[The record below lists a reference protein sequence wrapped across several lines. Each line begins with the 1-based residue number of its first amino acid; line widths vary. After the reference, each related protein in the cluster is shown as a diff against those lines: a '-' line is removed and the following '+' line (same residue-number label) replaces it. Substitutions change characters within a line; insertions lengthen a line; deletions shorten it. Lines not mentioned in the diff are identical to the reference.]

1 MKIPLLG
8 MGTWGMGGKFEKDT
22 GNFDESVAAL
32 RFGLDLGIKLIDV
45 AEIYGGGL
53 SEEIVGQAIKG
64 YPRKDIFIISKVWK
78 TNLKYDEVLRALK
91 GILTRLQTDYI
102 DLYLIHYP
110 SEEGVPL
117 AETMRA
123 MESLLDD
130 GLIKNIGV
138 SNFDVALMEEAQK
151 NLKRGRISAN
161 QIEYSLTQRS
171 AEKNVIPFCK
181 NHGIKVIAYRP
192 LARGTLGFAG
202 SKAVDSLVKKYQKTP
217 AQIALNWI
225 ISQNMVAIPGA
236 LKPEHIKE
244 NSGALG
250 WKLDD
255 ADIKLLIKIKCE
267 RQL

>member
-1 MKIPLLG
+1 MPTSMPLLG
-8 MGTWGMGGKFEKDT
+8 MGTKGMGGGKYGQDFSNVDA
-22 GNFDESVAAL
+22 SVAVL
-32 RFGLDLGIKLIDV
+32 KLGFDLGIKLVDV
-45 AEIYGGGL
+45 AELYADGL
-53 SEEIVGQAIKG
+53 GEEIVGRAMKD
-64 YPRKDIFIISKVWK
+64 YPRGDIFIISKVWK

-91 GILTRLQTDYI
+91 GSLARLKTDYI

-117 AETMRA
+117 TETMRA

-138 SNFDVALMEEAQK
+138 SNFDVALTEEAQK
-151 NLKRGRISAN
+151 NLKHGRISAN

-171 AEKNVIPFCK
+171 AEKDIIPFCK

-192 LARGTLGFAG
+192 LARGTLSAAG
-202 SKAVDSLVKKYQKTP
+202 SKAVDVLVKKYQKTP

-225 ISQNMVAIPGA
+225 ISQDMVAIPGA

-250 WKLDD
+250 WKM
-255 ADIKLLIKIKCE
+255 AQEDIEFLKTLS
-267 RQL
+267 